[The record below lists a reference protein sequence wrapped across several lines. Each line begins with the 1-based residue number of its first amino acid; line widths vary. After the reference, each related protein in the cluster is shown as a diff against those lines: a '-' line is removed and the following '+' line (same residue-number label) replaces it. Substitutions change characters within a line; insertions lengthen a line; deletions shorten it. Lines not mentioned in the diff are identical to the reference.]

1 MVSILNAFKSHLAF
15 DDFIL
20 EAWLLPLMYPGTPWC
35 RFFAFTCEFSSITGF
50 AWPWAVNRFPALSMA
65 APTVVVGLLD
75 SAATAAAPR

>member
-35 RFFAFTCEFSSITGF
+35 RFFVLNLRILVDHGIRVALGCQQIPGLVNGGPHGSSGF
-50 AWPWAVNRFPALSMA
+50 AR
-65 APTVVVGLLD
+65 
-75 SAATAAAPR
+75 